1 MQLKRDKMLQI
12 PLPSVKNVKI
22 VINYEGR
29 GSATIVKVIK
39 KLVVITEIYTIVF
52 ASTWQIVVLS

>member
-39 KLVVITEIYTIVF
+39 IMVVITEIYTIVF
-52 ASTWQIVVLS
+52 LLVLGRLLC

>member
-29 GSATIVKVIK
+29 GSATIVK
-39 KLVVITEIYTIVF
+39 LVKIC
-52 ASTWQIVVLS
+52 L

>member
-12 PLPSVKNVKI
+12 PLPSVKNVRI

-39 KLVVITEIYTIVF
+39 IMVVITEIYTIVF
-52 ASTWQIVVLS
+52 LLVLGRLLC